1 MRTTGD
7 PKPFCGAGGSL
18 SASQVFNAAIIGQ
31 SSAGDGSILTLL
43 TPRLLT
49 RRGAGAPQTPSL
61 VGSRTSA
68 TSVTLLSSRFNCVR
82 AFAIS
87 VSVHGGAGCADG
99 GTGAG
104 GASGFTGWAAP
115 SAGEGSGLAA
125 PFERGRTAFLSS
137 A

>member
-7 PKPFCGAGGSL
+7 PKPFCAAGCSL
-18 SASQVFNAAIIGQ
+18 SESQVFNAAIIGQ

-49 RRGAGAPQTPSL
+49 RRGDGAPQTPSL

-68 TSVTLLSSRFNCVR
+68 TSVTLSSSRLHCVR

-87 VSVHGGAGCADG
+87 VSVHGGAGWAAR
-99 GTGAG
+99 GAG
-104 GASGFTGWAAP
+104 
-115 SAGEGSGLAA
+115 AGEPLA
-125 PFERGRTAFLSS
+125 
-137 A
+137 